1 MKNVPDEAYRK
12 YKDFEDFIFQLF
24 KVVGYEVKIDNTKK
38 KKLVYNQQNQNER
51 DLFEIKFSS
60 KKNISAIAFSNG
72 INKLSNSI
80 GNEKKLLIFNALC
93 PSGYQKEENNNI
105 EIIDLRNI
113 LYLTNC
119 DNKLHKK
126 LLGFLDFL

>member
-1 MKNVPDEAYRK
+1 
-12 YKDFEDFIFQLF
+12 
-24 KVVGYEVKIDNTKK
+24 
-38 KKLVYNQQNQNER
+38 LVYNQQNQNER
-51 DLFEIKFSS
+51 YLFEIKFSS

-105 EIIDLRNI
+105 EIIDLTNI